1 MGSGRVTGGFNS
13 SRFFVFNNFS
23 TTPTVTGAA
32 TLTMDQ
38 TTKTSIKKN
47 DKAQYTITWDST
59 KNDKDLHDRI
69 RSWINVNAAGLED
82 IRFNDGS
89 VISGASINQ
98 NLFVIVDGAIDT
110 TSGSPSYGF
119 REFYAGAVAIKATS
133 GGYDEE
139 AAKWN
144 RVAFEADSIPLNASF
159 TVPTTL
165 FPTTIYTAAAFY
177 TISYANRYG
186 VIDFM

>member
-1 MGSGRVTGGFNS
+1 MGTGRVTGGFNS
-13 SRFFVFNNFS
+13 ARFFVFNNFS

-38 TTKTSIKKN
+38 STKVSVKKT
-47 DKAQYTITWDST
+47 DKGQYTLTYDST
-59 KNDKDLHDRI
+59 KNDSDLHSRI
-69 RSWINVNAAGLED
+69 RNWININAAGLED

-89 VISGASINQ
+89 VLSGASINT
-98 NLFVIVDGAIDT
+98 NLFVVNDGAIDT
-110 TSGSPSYGF
+110 TTGSPSYGL
-119 REFYAGAVAIKATS
+119 RQFYAGAVAIKSTS

-144 RVAFEADSIPLNASF
+144 RVAFECESIPLLAAF